1 MKRESWVSSFG
12 RRFKSFFF
20 ETYIRANFSNFSK
33 RFHRTETSNVG
44 KSDGAFKKAF
54 LRRTKT
60 LSFIII
66 ILSPCKIFPAWWLAT
81 GSNRKYKWIQFA
93 SCNTATGRLSPPAF
107 PLDAFLAGNSWNSP
121 NFSRPSSDFSASS
134 RGISPCLWNEYR
146 IYKECNFFVY
156 SYCVV

>member
-54 LRRTKT
+54 LHRTKT
-60 LSFIII
+60 LSFII

>member
-1 MKRESWVSSFG
+1 MGDGLNPSSSKLTFARISQISRNVSTA
-12 RRFKSFFF
+12 RR
-20 ETYIRANFSNFSK
+20 
-33 RFHRTETSNVG
+33 HRTLE
-44 KSDGAFKKAF
+44 KATELSRELF
-54 LRRTKT
+54 FIFVDLTKT
-60 LSFIII
+60 LSFII

-93 SCNTATGRLSPPAF
+93 SCNTATGRLSPLAF